1 MIKNVAQKQGLMLAA
16 LAVAALAPDLAAAAG
31 PAAGDGITKA
41 LCAVVSSIQG
51 TIGMA
56 IATIAIMVIGF
67 GALMG
72 KVSWG
77 TAIIVLTGIGII
89 FGASSLVKL
98 VNGDGV
104 ICTGSK

>member
-16 LAVAALAPDLAAAAG
+16 LAVAALAPDLASAAAA
-31 PAAGDGITKA
+31 PAAGDGVSNA
-41 LCAVVSSIQG
+41 LCAVITSIQG
-51 TIGMA
+51 GIGLA

-89 FGASSLVKL
+89 FGAASLVNL
-98 VNGDGV
+98 VAPKTTTCGA
-104 ICTGSK
+104 